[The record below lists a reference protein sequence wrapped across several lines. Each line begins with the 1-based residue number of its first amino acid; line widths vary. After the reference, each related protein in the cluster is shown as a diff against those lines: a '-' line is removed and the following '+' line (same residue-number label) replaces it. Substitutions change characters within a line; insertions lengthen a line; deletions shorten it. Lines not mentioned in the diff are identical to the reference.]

1 MKDYA
6 REENGGSCVMAS
18 CVDERFL
25 PECMLDGKDGTFWL
39 TTGMFPQE
47 FVLALE
53 SPVRVSKITML
64 SLNGECGIHVVAA
77 HPLSWFKNSL
87 SGRCLH
93 LTTFD
98 PDDATLPYSQ

>member
-1 MKDYA
+1 
-6 REENGGSCVMAS
+6 MAS

-64 SLNGECGIHVVAA
+64 SLNGECGMHVGIAD
-77 HPLSWFKNSL
+77 PL
-87 SGRCLH
+87 
-93 LTTFD
+93 
-98 PDDATLPYSQ
+98 

>member
-6 REENGGSCVMAS
+6 RSENGGSCVMAS

-25 PECMLDGKDGTFWL
+25 PECMLDGKDGTFFI

-53 SPVRVSKITML
+53 APVRVSKITML
-64 SLNGECGIHVVAA
+64 SLNGGWPQA
-77 HPLSWFKNSL
+77 
-87 SGRCLH
+87 
-93 LTTFD
+93 
-98 PDDATLPYSQ
+98 